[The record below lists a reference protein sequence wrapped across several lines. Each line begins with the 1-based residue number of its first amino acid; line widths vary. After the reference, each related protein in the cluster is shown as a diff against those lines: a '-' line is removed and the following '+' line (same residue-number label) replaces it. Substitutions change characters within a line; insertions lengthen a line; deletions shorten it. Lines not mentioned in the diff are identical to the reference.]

1 MSDTNRPK
9 NRFELDPERLATT
22 DEKGNRVYLYPEDV
36 KGLWKN
42 RRQIVYWSLIVLY
55 LTLPWIYINGRPAL
69 MANIFTREFSFFGS
83 TFYGVDPLLFFLITI
98 SAIFL
103 IAFLTSLYGRVWC
116 GWACPQTVFIQ
127 TIFQKIEQLI
137 EGNARKRR
145 ELDEMPLSLKKITLK
160 FLKWSLFTIIS
171 LHIAHTFI
179 GYLIGPRELLNI
191 TMHSPLENWSIF
203 IPTMIL
209 SFIFLFDFGWFRE
222 QFCIIACPYGRMQ
235 SVIMDANSLIVAYDN
250 KRGEPRRGLSTD
262 ENTGDCINCY
272 NCVKVCP
279 TGIDIRR
286 GTQLECI
293 ACTNCID
300 ACDSIMEKLHKPK
313 GLIKYSTE
321 NQLNGQLRQKIT
333 PRSILYACIS
343 LLFIICFA
351 LFINNSSKIK
361 VHFLRN
367 HEPYTITQTEVTN
380 RFNVIFSQQSTE
392 NKNLSLEIE
401 NNNGTI
407 EVILPGHIVHLNKPS
422 IKRIVFFKFDK
433 ELLDH
438 GSKHINVI
446 IRDAD
451 SKAILVTKEVTLVG
465 PEY

>member
-1 MSDTNRPK
+1 MSEIKKPK

-36 KGLWKN
+36 KGVWKT
-42 RRQIVYWSLIVLY
+42 RRQIVYWALIALY

-69 MANIFTREFSFFGS
+69 MANIFKREFSFFGAV
-83 TFYGVDPLLFFLITI
+83 FYGVDPLLFFLITI

-127 TIFQKIEQLI
+127 TIFQKIEQIL
-137 EGNARKRR
+137 EGSARKRR
-145 ELDEMPLSLKKITLK
+145 ELDESPLSFKKV
-160 FLKWSLFTIIS
+160 FLKISKWIIFAFVS

-179 GYLIGPRELLNI
+179 GYLIGPKELLNI
-191 TMHSPLENWSIF
+191 TMHSPLENWEIF

-209 SFIFLFDFGWFRE
+209 SGIFLFDFGWFRE

-235 SVIMDANSLIVAYDN
+235 SVIMDSNSLVVAYDT

-262 ENTGDCINCY
+262 GTTGDCINCY

-300 ACDSIMEKLHKPK
+300 ACDEIMEKVHKPK
-313 GLIKYSTE
+313 GLIRYSTE
-321 NQLNGQLRQKIT
+321 NELNGQKRQTIT
-333 PRSILYACIS
+333 PRSILYAIIS
-343 LLFIICFA
+343 LIFVACFV
-351 LFINNSSKIK
+351 LFINSNSKIK

-367 HEPYTITQTEVTN
+367 HEPYTLLESEVTN
-380 RFNVIFSQQSTE
+380 RFNVSFSQQSTE
-392 NKNLSLEIE
+392 NKNLALEVE
-401 NNNGTI
+401 NNKGEI
-407 EVILPGHIVHLNKPS
+407 EVILPGHIVHLNKPNL
-422 IKRIVFFKFDK
+422 KRIVFFKFDK
-433 ELLDH
+433 SLLEN
-438 GSKHINVI
+438 GSKKINVI
-446 IRDAD
+446 TRDAD
-451 SKAILVTKEVTLVG
+451 TKEILNTQEVTLVG
-465 PEY
+465 PTH